1 MQLERLK
8 QFYERLITVGIRT
21 SDSTSKKRAVRLN
34 NTLLINAI
42 ANTII
47 FGMIFKFV
55 MHDNRLVEYVG
66 ITLIFYI
73 GSYLLTASG
82 YTVGGRIVQV
92 LSADFIVFLF
102 ACYLRS
108 SNIESLLF
116 ILTVLPFMCFS
127 WEERGWY
134 YLSALPVALLL
145 YGESVG
151 FDIGLNPDQAYD
163 LHYVRYFAL
172 LATTSQLVVGFYYF
186 LKLSVKFENESQ
198 TYFQKLQ
205 VEHQKQLQSQK
216 MSSLGEMAAGM
227 AHEINNPLT
236 AMVAKIFVMRARVK
250 NGPSENSPALA
261 DLDTISSLI
270 LRITRIIGA
279 LRTFSRNTE
288 HDPSEV
294 ISLKGLIEES
304 LDLCRSRFSDAG
316 ISLSFDI
323 PNDVQIE
330 GRPGEISQVILNL
343 LNNSFD
349 AVVESQS
356 AWVKIH
362 AALVDGHAEILVEDS
377 GRGIAP
383 EIAAKIMEP
392 FFTTKE
398 TGKGTGLGLSIS
410 KGLVE
415 SHGGTLALLPEAS
428 HTTFRIL
435 VPTHE

>member
-1 MQLERLK
+1 
-8 QFYERLITVGIRT
+8 
-21 SDSTSKKRAVRLN
+21 
-34 NTLLINAI
+34 
-42 ANTII
+42 
-47 FGMIFKFV
+47 
-55 MHDNRLVEYVG
+55 
-66 ITLIFYI
+66 
-73 GSYLLTASG
+73 
-82 YTVGGRIVQV
+82 
-92 LSADFIVFLF
+92 
-102 ACYLRS
+102 
-108 SNIESLLF
+108 
-116 ILTVLPFMCFS
+116 
-127 WEERGWY
+127 
-134 YLSALPVALLL
+134 
-145 YGESVG
+145 
-151 FDIGLNPDQAYD
+151 
-163 LHYVRYFAL
+163 
-172 LATTSQLVVGFYYF
+172 
-186 LKLSVKFENESQ
+186 
-198 TYFQKLQ
+198 
-205 VEHQKQLQSQK
+205 
-216 MSSLGEMAAGM
+216 
-227 AHEINNPLT
+227 
-236 AMVAKIFVMRARVK
+236 MVAKIFVMRARVK

-435 VPTHE
+435 IPTHE